1 MRGNFATRLPS
12 PVVIDNSEADFGIGI
27 ISIGI
32 VIIRIGIGIIGISI
46 GISIYFIACEYFHI

>member
-1 MRGNFATRLPS
+1 M
-12 PVVIDNSEADFGIGI
+12 IDNSEADFGIGI